1 MYLSLV
7 STLLLGEVAGGLGL
21 SKPLLDLVINELDKG
36 IVLKYKKVLSGDTL
50 TYFKVDK
57 EYFIFTPAGICV
69 I

>member
-36 IVLKYKKVLSGDTL
+36 IILKNRNIKN
-50 TYFKVDK
+50 
-57 EYFIFTPAGICV
+57 
-69 I
+69 